1 MAERTLHVLL
11 VEDNPGDVHLIR
23 RMLSDAASA
32 GAGSSPFDVT
42 CVDTLAGGVRSLH
55 ANRSDVVL
63 LDLSLPD
70 SQGLNTL
77 ASMQAAAP
85 EVPVVVL
92 TGLADEDAALAAVQN
107 GAQDYLVKGRV
118 DPYAL
123 SNSIRYARERKQL
136 LEALRDYSASLEERN
151 AELDAFAHTVAHDL
165 KDQVFTVAGNAALL
179 LDEQAPPDPGEQ
191 EEMLRDILRSSQK
204 MSQVIQELLLLS
216 QVRRFDVASTPI
228 DMASVLAEAQV
239 RVSSLIAETNGELI
253 VHDAVRWPPACG
265 YAPWVEEIWYNY
277 ISNALRYGG
286 RPPRV
291 ELGAERQ
298 DERHVCFWV
307 RDNGPGLSA
316 EQMAR
321 LFAEFTRVSN
331 LSASGHG
338 LGLSIVKRIV
348 DKLGGEV
355 GVRSQLGLGSEF
367 RFSLPVAPC
376 DKL

>member
-1 MAERTLHVLL
+1 MAERTIHVLV

-23 RMLSDAASA
+23 RMLYDTTNA
-32 GAGSSPFDVT
+32 GPNSQPFDVT

-55 ANRSDVVL
+55 AKKSDVVL

-85 EVPVVVL
+85 AVPVVVL
-92 TGLADEDAALAAVQN
+92 TGLADEGTALAAVQN
-107 GAQDYLVKGRV
+107 GAQDYLVKGNV
-118 DPYAL
+118 DRYAL

-136 LEALRDYSASLEERN
+136 LEALRDYSANLEERN
-151 AELDAFAHTVAHDL
+151 SELDAFAHTVAHDL
-165 KDQVFTVAGNAALL
+165 RDQVFTVAGNAGLL
-179 LDEQAPPDPGEQ
+179 LDKQAHPDTDEQV
-191 EEMLRDILRSSQK
+191 EMLRDILRSAQK

-216 QVRRFDVASTPI
+216 QVRRFDVASTQI
-228 DMASVLAEAQV
+228 DMLSVLAEAQA
-239 RVSSLIAETNGELI
+239 RVSSLLAETNGKLI
-253 VHDAVRWPPACG
+253 FHDVDRWPPACG

-277 ISNALRYGG
+277 ISNALKYGG

-291 ELGAERQ
+291 EVGAERQ
-298 DERHVCFWV
+298 DERRVYFWI

-321 LFAEFTRVSN
+321 LFAEVIPVSN
-331 LSASGHG
+331 VSASGHG

-355 GVRSQLGLGSEF
+355 GVQSQLGLGSEF
-367 RFSLPVAPC
+367 RFSLPAAPC
-376 DKL
+376 GEL